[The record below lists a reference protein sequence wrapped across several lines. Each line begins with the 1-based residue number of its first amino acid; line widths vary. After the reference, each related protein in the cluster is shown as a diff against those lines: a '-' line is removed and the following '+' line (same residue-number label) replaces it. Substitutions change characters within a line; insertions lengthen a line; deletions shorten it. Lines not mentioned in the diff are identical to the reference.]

1 MAHLIL
7 VRHGTSEWNA
17 LGLWQGWIDI
27 PLAPKGKEEAL
38 RAPESLRDIKI
49 DCAYTSHLMRAKE
62 TLEIMQ
68 DALQISPPTVEHQ
81 ALNERHYGIY
91 QGKNKWQI
99 KEQVGEE
106 EFQRIRRSWNHK
118 ISGGETLEDVYKRIV
133 PYYEQ
138 NVLPDLKSNKNVLIS
153 AHGNSLRA
161 LVKYLEGLSVEQVLK
176 LEFGIGEVY
185 CYKCDRTGKI
195 LDKGIR
201 ATNPNKG
208 KV

>member
-17 LGLWQGWIDI
+17 LGLWQGWTDI

-38 RAPESLRDIKI
+38 RAAESLRDIKI
-49 DCAYTSHLMRAKE
+49 DRAYTSVLKRSKE
-62 TLEIMQ
+62 TWEIMR

-91 QGKNKWQI
+91 QGKNKWQV
-99 KEQVGEE
+99 KEQVGEA
-106 EFQRIRRSWNHK
+106 EFQKIRRSWNHK

-133 PYYEQ
+133 PYYEKS
-138 NVLPDLKSNKNVLIS
+138 VLPDLKANKSVLIS

-161 LVKYLEGLSVEQVLK
+161 LVKYLEGLSIEQVLK

-185 CYKCDRTGKI
+185 CYTCDRAGKI
-195 LDKGIR
+195 LNKEIR

-208 KV
+208 KI